1 MFRIMLFPLPAALGE
16 EMRCAGLWLWRLPR
30 AQLGGS
36 VPAGAAQG
44 VLSQAPGGAGADGQ
58 EFSQDRRRWLR
69 HGHGGRAGTARSRV
83 WVAGAASLSPGLHRH
98 SSSPRSAAQAAAQQ
112 LQLREADVPRCQARA
127 DVNMLNKTVPVRFP
141 ARANGFELCNVGRG

>member
-1 MFRIMLFPLPAALGE
+1 MFRVMLFPLPAALGG

-36 VPAGAAQG
+36 VPAGAVQG
-44 VLSQAPGGAGADGQ
+44 APSQAPGGAGADGQ

-69 HGHGGRAGTARSRV
+69 HGHGGRAGTARSPRV

-98 SSSPRSAAQAAAQQ
+98 TAPRRALQHKQQ
-112 LQLREADVPRCQARA
+112 LRSRSFGRQMCQGARHGQ
-127 DVNMLNKTVPVRFP
+127 M
-141 ARANGFELCNVGRG
+141 